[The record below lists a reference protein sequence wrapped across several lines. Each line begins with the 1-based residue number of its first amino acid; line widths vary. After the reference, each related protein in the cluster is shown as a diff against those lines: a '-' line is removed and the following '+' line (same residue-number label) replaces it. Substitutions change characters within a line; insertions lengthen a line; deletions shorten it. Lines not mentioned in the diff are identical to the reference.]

1 MENHHPMGTTA
12 TGAAKRTK
20 KTAPSPLEEL
30 RGEGLNL
37 ENQLEEELWR
47 DAIRAA
53 TAAVE
58 SLNENESS
66 GHPFDRRRG
75 MRLREKASKV
85 DAAFNRLRALRRG
98 DMLPPRGEDEF

>member
-1 MENHHPMGTTA
+1 MGTTT

-20 KTAPSPLEEL
+20 KAAPSPLETL

-37 ENQLEEELWR
+37 ESQLEEELWR

-53 TAAVE
+53 QAAVD
-58 SLNENESS
+58 SLNENEGS
-66 GHPFDRRRG
+66 GHPYDRRRG

-98 DMLPPRGEDEF
+98 EMLPPRGEDEF

>member
-1 MENHHPMGTTA
+1 MGTTA
-12 TGAAKRTK
+12 TGATKRTK
-20 KTAPSPLEEL
+20 KTVSPLDEL
-30 RGEGLNL
+30 RAEAQAL
-37 ENQLEEELWR
+37 EHQLEEELYR

-53 TAAVE
+53 QAAVE
-58 SLNENESS
+58 SLSENESS

-98 DMLPPRGEDEF
+98 DALPPRGEDEF